1 MPNAVSLCGDIVVT
15 RQVRHVSA
23 MCIPQSK
30 PILSSSSPVAF
41 LGGGHASARDI
52 ADALTICGK
61 LVAVDGGL
69 VAAQDAGRMPDAVIG
84 DMDSA
89 PPEALAHVPI
99 ARQHRV
105 SEQQSTD
112 FDKALRN
119 VDAPVVVGVGFCG
132 GRVDHQLAA
141 FHALLV
147 HADRPCILIG
157 AQEVTL
163 LAPPQISLDMVEGE
177 VVSLFPMS
185 PVQGRSTGLEWPID
199 GLAFDPSRFVGT
211 SNRALGEVNVMMDA
225 PGMLLILPKPY
236 LRPLVAQFVQG
247 GARWPARAAQHISP
261 RQP

>member
-1 MPNAVSLCGDIVVT
+1 MNRI
-15 RQVRHVSA
+15 
-23 MCIPQSK
+23 QSK
-30 PILSSSSPVAF
+30 AILSSSSPVVF
-41 LGGGHASARDI
+41 LGGGHASAVDF

-69 VAAQDAGRMPDAVIG
+69 VAAQTAGRMPDAVIG

-141 FHALLV
+141 FHTLLV
-147 HADRPCILIG
+147 HADRPCILVG
-157 AQEVTL
+157 ADEVTV
-163 LAPPQISLDMVEGE
+163 LAPPQVTLDMVAGE
-177 VVSLFPMS
+177 VVSLFPML
-185 PVQGRSTGLEWPID
+185 PVQGRSTGLEWAID
-199 GLAFDPSRFVGT
+199 GLAFEPASFVGT
-211 SNRALGEVNVMMDA
+211 SNRALGEVKLMMDA
-225 PGMLLILPKPY
+225 PGMLLILPKVY
-236 LRPLVAQFVQG
+236 LRPLVAHFVQG
-247 GARWPARAAQHISP
+247 GVRWPVRAAGYISP
-261 RQP
+261 Q